1 MCIQRKSIYYKKLAC
16 DYGDRQ
22 VQNLWCVFTGWRP
35 RRDDD
40 TNKIQR
46 HLLKNSLLLRKFSLV
61 AVFGPSTDCARP
73 TYTTERDFT
82 HSSHIKALILSKNTL
97 QPDTYNWLSHNPSNK
112 YFPGNTLSLIFAK
125 VGGFRQQTKLGF
137 TTFFFPEVSRI
148 EA

>member
-1 MCIQRKSIYYKKLAC
+1 METGKSKICGVHSQAGDWGEMMIQIKSKDICWRILSC
-16 DYGDRQ
+16 SG
-22 VQNLWCVFTGWRP
+22 NLV
-35 RRDDD
+35 
-40 TNKIQR
+40 
-46 HLLKNSLLLRKFSLV
+46 LLLYLDLQLIV
-61 AVFGPSTDCARP
+61 QGPP
-73 TYTTERDFT
+73 TLWSEIRFT

-97 QPDTYNWLSHNPSNK
+97 QPDIYNWLSHNPSNK